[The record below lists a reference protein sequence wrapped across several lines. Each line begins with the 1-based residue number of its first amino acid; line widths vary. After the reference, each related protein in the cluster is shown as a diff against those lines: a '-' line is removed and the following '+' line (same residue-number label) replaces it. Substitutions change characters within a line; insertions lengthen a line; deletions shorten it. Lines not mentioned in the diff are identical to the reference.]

1 MSIQKWP
8 RGVVNQSL
16 ERKKKEDIL
25 EKSGGVK
32 GSPSLFVKDKGK
44 EKKKRKEKESRIV
57 QGNGNLKS
65 HCWVARANSSR
76 AHFFRRQFGLTLTST
91 SVFFSSFSP
100 GKGKKKKVPRGR
112 SFYDPFAEGYGTNL
126 RQFKFKRDKPRQKE
140 RHSGK
145 GEFSII

>member
-100 GKGKKKKVPRGR
+100 GKGKKKKRCREVDRFMIHSPRDTERTFANLNSNAINHGKR
-112 SFYDPFAEGYGTNL
+112 RGTAVKASFP
-126 RQFKFKRDKPRQKE
+126 
-140 RHSGK
+140 
-145 GEFSII
+145 